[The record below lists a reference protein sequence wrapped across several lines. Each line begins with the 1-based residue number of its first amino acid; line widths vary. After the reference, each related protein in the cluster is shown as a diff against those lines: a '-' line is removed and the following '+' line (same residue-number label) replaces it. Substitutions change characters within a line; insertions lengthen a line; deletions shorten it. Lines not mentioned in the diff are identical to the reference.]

1 MEMTV
6 MIWYSSGWR
15 IRLRRTTKR
24 NNYINVKMSEKGS
37 RLLGKSSDP
46 FSLTGYRARTACV
59 DRIIQPYR
67 VCAGG
72 NSLPSEG
79 VCGCGKDGGNRQL
92 YFLPSGAAF

>member
-1 MEMTV
+1 MYF
-6 MIWYSSGWR
+6 I
-15 IRLRRTTKR
+15 TTKR
-24 NNYINVKMSEKGS
+24 MLEVCFSAHPNIQY
-37 RLLGKSSDP
+37 RTDP

>member
-1 MEMTV
+1 
-6 MIWYSSGWR
+6 
-15 IRLRRTTKR
+15 
-24 NNYINVKMSEKGS
+24 MSEKGS

-46 FSLTGYRARTACV
+46 FSLTGYRVRTACV
-59 DRIIQPYR
+59 DRFIQPYR